1 MHRPAEPANRTVYRQ
16 CAAEYSSCAFVVH
29 AKIHWVAGGVI
40 CEAKSDAEDG
50 GCDPESSGV
59 KAFKHDYELE

>member
-1 MHRPAEPANRTVYRQ
+1 
-16 CAAEYSSCAFVVH
+16 
-29 AKIHWVAGGVI
+29 VAGGVI
-40 CEAKSDAEDG
+40 CEAKGDAEDG